1 MKTKIEKLNVEG
13 NDLEGQHK
21 QAEYAA
27 KDMQLMH
34 LQVHQEFEKCKSQIQ
49 SLQSTLK
56 VNEERQL
63 GLKLK
68 LQDLL
73 VLREDELE
81 KKLVECRALIMSE
94 LNKLSDE
101 HIDKSLNLKTENQ

>member
-34 LQVHQEFEKCKSQIQ
+34 LQVHQEFEKCKS
-49 SLQSTLK
+49 
-56 VNEERQL
+56 
-63 GLKLK
+63 
-68 LQDLL
+68 
-73 VLREDELE
+73 
-81 KKLVECRALIMSE
+81 
-94 LNKLSDE
+94 
-101 HIDKSLNLKTENQ
+101 